1 MAIAIGATSFQPRNN
16 SSPEP
21 QCADETEFPSYFA
34 DVQADFDWIY
44 ETIEKTLLFGREWS
58 GGEYCS
64 KIDLT
69 QSEEN
74 P

>member
-1 MAIAIGATSFQPRNN
+1 MAIAIGAASFQPRNK

-21 QCADETEFPSYFA
+21 QCADETGFPSYFA

-44 ETIEKTLLFGREWS
+44 QTIEGTPLFNQKWS

-64 KIDLT
+64 KWED
-69 QSEEN
+69 QSKEN